1 MTKMYDLH
9 THTTF
14 SDGVL
19 IPAESARRAIM
30 DGYAGMAFT
39 DHADESNY
47 MHILENQ
54 LRFKE
59 QFNSENNDFKVI
71 VGLELTHV
79 RPSFIAKLTQK
90 AREAGA
96 DIIVVHGETITE
108 PVEEGTNMAAVEAC
122 VDILAHP
129 GLITDEVIKKGIANG
144 VHFEI
149 STRKGH
155 SITNGHVAK
164 KVLDLGGELVI
175 NNDYH
180 TPGDRV
186 SPAMAVKVLA
196 GAGLTDS
203 QINKVFDN
211 NRKIFLRSLEV

>member
-47 MHILENQ
+47 AHILENQ

-59 QFNSENNDFKVI
+59 QFNAMNDDFKVI

-79 RPSFIAKLTQK
+79 RPALIGDLAKK
-90 AREAGA
+90 ARAAGA

-108 PVEEGTNMAAVEAC
+108 PVEEGTNLAAVEAG

-129 GLITDEVIKKGIANG
+129 GLITDDVIKVGIDNG
-144 VHFEI
+144 VHFEVT
-149 STRKGH
+149 TRKGH
-155 SITNGHVAK
+155 SITNGHVVK
-164 KVLDLGGELVI
+164 RVLALGGQLVI

-186 SPAMAVKVLA
+186 SPNMAAKILT
-196 GAGLTDS
+196 GSGLS
-203 QINKVFDN
+203 KLEIEKVFDN
-211 NRKIFLRSLEV
+211 NKKIFLRSLEV

>member
-1 MTKMYDLH
+1 MIKMYDLH

-19 IPAESARRAIM
+19 IPSESARRAEI

-59 QFNSENNDFKVI
+59 EFNAQSEVFKVL

-79 RPSFIAKLTQK
+79 RPAQIPNLTEK
-90 AREAGA
+90 ARSAGA

-108 PVEEGTNMAAVEAC
+108 PVAEGTNDAAVEAG

-129 GLITDEVIKKGIANG
+129 GLISDDTIRKGIAKN
-144 VHFEI
+144 VYFEI

-164 KVLDLGGELVI
+164 RVLELGGELVI

-180 TPGDRV
+180 APGDRV
-186 SPAMAVKVLA
+186 SVEMAQKILA
-196 GAGLTDS
+196 GAGLSNDE
-203 QINKVFDN
+203 INQVFEN
-211 NRKIFLRSLEV
+211 NRKIFFKSLEA